1 MSIKS
6 EPFIIT
12 APSGAGKS
20 SLIKSIIEEGKSNFL
35 SLQQQE
41 SQELMRFVVRIILF

>member
-1 MSIKS
+1 MSINR

-20 SLIKSIIEEGKSNFL
+20 SLIKSIIEEGK
-35 SLQQQE
+35 
-41 SQELMRFVVRIILF
+41 